1 MKSRFL
7 TFLFALGC
15 ISAAN
20 AQDSFVETS
29 DMGTTDW
36 VEGYIEAT
44 AQGTSRYMGNR
55 VQEELMAKQAAR
67 TMAQSRLLEIIKGIR
82 VTGITTLGAQAQS
95 DTRAATRIKGTLRG
109 AQTISEIAQ
118 WHKDTS
124 SRRGEVVMA
133 EVTLRLCMR
142 PSCQSTKQNLTQASF
157 DLPTPRKAALIKDK
171 NEEPSGYSAVII
183 DLEQALFLPAL
194 APEIINEDEKTLYSQ
209 DTVKELSSLEKGLI
223 HYSKS
228 VSKAQKLEI
237 SGANPF
243 IIKAKRITANNRI
256 VLSNEDGKQISNLDA
271 LKQGRLIVALD

>member
-20 AQDSFVETS
+20 AQDSFVEKS

-36 VEGYIEAT
+36 VKGYIEAT

-67 TMAQSRLLEIIKGIR
+67 TMAQSRLLEIIKGVR

-95 DTRAATRIKGTLRG
+95 DTRAATRIKGILRG
-109 AQTISEIAQ
+109 AQTISETAQ

-133 EVTLRLCMR
+133 EVTLRLCMS
-142 PSCQSTKQNLTQASF
+142 PSCQSTKQNLTQASL
-157 DLPTPRKAALIKDK
+157 DLPTPRKATSI

-194 APEIINEDEKTLYSQ
+194 APEIINEDEKIIYSQ
-209 DTVKELSSLEKGLI
+209 DTVKEVSSLEKGLI

-237 SGANPF
+237 SGANPI
-243 IIKAKRITANNRI
+243 IIKAKRITADNRI
-256 VLSNEDGKQISNLDA
+256 VLSNENGEQISNLDA